1 MFQADIAALE
11 ERLHEEEQRAA
22 NKVRI
27 IRTVENLRIGQRK
40 PEETQAWALSAKSDK
55 VLLVPGYGSLEV
67 RERNG
72 YCGLQGNSCRSFPL
86 TIALAKARKSQIGLT
101 LSCVWLRK

>member
-1 MFQADIAALE
+1 MFQADIGALE

-27 IRTVENLRIGQRK
+27 KRTMGNLRIGRRK

-55 VLLVPGYGSLEV
+55 VLLVSGYGSLEV
-67 RERNG
+67 RGRNG
-72 YCGLQGNSCRSFPL
+72 YCGLQGNRSFPL
-86 TIALAKARKSQIGLT
+86 TIALAKA
-101 LSCVWLRK
+101 